1 MSSTLK
7 AQLSYKKTFK
17 KYKDI
22 INNLDED
29 DIDSLYSTDRSKYQ
43 RYRRYLNKMNS
54 LTKSGLLSQD
64 FLNSIHQESVRNLH
78 ERDSQNHLSRR
89 MHQDTQQRSNQ
100 VTVETQ
106 EGYNSH
112 LFCENCLQK
121 QNSYIINKFGNIYH
135 LDFTLFCSD
144 NIAKRRK
151 FRRVKFKSGD
161 DAYSFYLCKECSN
174 YLNPNI
180 NCKEA
185 NLSKNT

>member
-1 MSSTLK
+1 MSSTRK

-22 INNLDED
+22 INSLDED
-29 DIDSLYSTDRSKYQ
+29 DIASLYLTDRSKYQ

-64 FLNSIHQESVRNLH
+64 FLNSIHQETVRNVH
-78 ERDSQNHLSRR
+78 EQDSQNHLSGR

-112 LFCENCLQK
+112 LFCENCLRK
-121 QNSYIINKFGNIYH
+121 QNSYIINEFGNIYH
-135 LDFTLFCSD
+135 LDFTLFWSD
-144 NIAKRRK
+144 NIAKRHK
-151 FRRVKFKSGD
+151 FRRVKFKSGGMLIHFIY
-161 DAYSFYLCKECSN
+161 A
-174 YLNPNI
+174 
-180 NCKEA
+180 
-185 NLSKNT
+185 KNVQII